1 ISSTHNTPS
10 FFTGTIAKHVS
21 TRVSFLQILELC
33 TLHTSSRHFHT
44 DIHCP
49 NGSSFLENVQSQDM
63 VLHSIYPRR
72 LVYVDSLALQFYSS
86 IPRRPYTDPHYN
98 QVQIIGYIG
107 RCIAHNNTT
116 AMGPYIVSNVF
127 ILLGPTLFAA
137 SIYMT
142 LGRLIRRVHGEHLSP
157 IRVSRLTKTFVW
169 FDVLSFAVQGN
180 SSSLSVTGHAMLG
193 KVCVIV
199 GLAIQLISFSLF
211 WCLKPSIPWQRLLH
225 MLYAVSALILVRSI
239 FRIVEYVMDNDGY
252 PLMHEWTLYVFDS
265 LPMAVVMVIFFIW
278 YPDQVSPSADSE
290 RSIPLAHSYS
300 EV

>member
-1 ISSTHNTPS
+1 MPQLASRSYTFWNYAPS
-10 FFTGTIAKHVS
+10 IPAAVIFMLIFIVLTG
-21 TRVSFLQILELC
+21 
-33 TLHTSSRHFHT
+33 
-44 DIHCP
+44 
-49 NGSSFLENVQSQDM
+49 
-63 VLHSIYPRR
+63 LHSWKMFRARTWFCITFT
-72 LVYVDSLALQFYSS
+72 LGGFF
-86 IPRRPYTDPHYN
+86 
-98 QVQIIGYIG
+98 QIIGYIG
-107 RCIAHNNTT
+107 RCIAHNNTST
-116 AMGPYIVSNVF
+116 MGPYIIANVF

-169 FDVLSFAVQGN
+169 FDVLSFVVQGN
-180 SSSLSVTGHAMLG
+180 SSSLSVLGYATLG

-211 WCLKPSIPWQRLLH
+211 WVTAIVFAKRLRRAPTPECLKPSIPWQRLLH

-239 FRIVEYVMDNDGY
+239 FRILEYVMDNDGY

-278 YPDQVSPSADSE
+278 YPDQISPSADYSE